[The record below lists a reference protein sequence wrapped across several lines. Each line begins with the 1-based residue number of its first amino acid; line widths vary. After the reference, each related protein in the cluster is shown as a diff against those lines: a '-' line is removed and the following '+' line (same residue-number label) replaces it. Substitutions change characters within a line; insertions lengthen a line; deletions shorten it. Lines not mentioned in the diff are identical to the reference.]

1 MTSLHPDKWLGHHFI
16 GRTSSG
22 RRHRTLSQCKGVI
35 SGQGGGE
42 HARNMMELTGFVGIE
57 NISRK
62 LKRFDLSTFQ
72 CVQWSYCILVSA
84 FRITIAMHMNW
95 QYILKYRK
103 IIIIIKKNI

>member
-22 RRHRTLSQCKGVI
+22 PRHRALSRCKGVI

-62 LKRFDLSTFQ
+62 LKSIKNNNNF
-72 CVQWSYCILVSA
+72 
-84 FRITIAMHMNW
+84 
-95 QYILKYRK
+95 KK
-103 IIIIIKKNI
+103 II